1 MPVLGIC
8 RINTFYWL
16 QKYLHPFI
24 HPSSYHKMDK
34 LENLICQVIYWLA
47 NPPRFVFPPLIVNGH
62 KTANQLRFAHC
73 RQQLKGLKE
82 ENEETFEETEK
93 VPAFPYYPVDSSV
106 LNNIVGSVQ
115 AMKVPNIQKDPITD
129 STSIMTILIPSG
141 SDHKS
146 FGSERRG
153 RGHCSE
159 CNRGEGCASA
169 IPYY

>member
-1 MPVLGIC
+1 MVSLSIDKKLQMQ
-8 RINTFYWL
+8 L
-16 QKYLHPFI
+16 QKLQW
-24 HPSSYHKMDK
+24 K
-34 LENLICQVIYWLA
+34 
-47 NPPRFVFPPLIVNGH
+47 
-62 KTANQLRFAHC
+62 FAHWT
-73 RQQLKGLKE
+73 QQLKGLKE

-141 SDHKS
+141 SDHK
-146 FGSERRG
+146 FIGSERRR

-159 CNRGEGCASA
+159 CNRGEGCASV